1 MRNAP
6 EIVDVNS
13 THMEEVLRRVEQAE
27 PLDEKDTKLIRD
39 VFESYV
45 YMTGLVGDKNTSI
58 SRLRKLL
65 FGAQTEKTDDV
76 VGRNTQQSD
85 TTIPK
90 DAPADSEVA
99 VGDPDTTQSNE
110 ASTEPASPGHGRNGA
125 DAYPGA
131 DRVDVPHPSLRAG
144 DPCPSCEE
152 GTVYD
157 KTPGVVVRIIG
168 QPPVAAKVYRLQKLR
183 CHLCGKVFTA
193 PAPNETGNQ
202 KYDATAG
209 AMIGLLKY
217 GSGLPFNRLEGL
229 QGYLEIPLP
238 ASTQWDIV
246 EVVAALLAPA
256 YEELIRQA
264 AQGEVVHNDDTTVKI
279 LELMGE
285 SRSQILSGTEEV
297 ANADQRT
304 GLFTSG
310 VVALCDG
317 HRVALFF
324 SGHQHAGENLAQVLK
339 RRAADLPPPIQM
351 CDALSRNL
359 PGELQTIVA
368 HCLAHARR
376 NFVDVYDR
384 FPEQCRYLLEAL
396 AVVYRND
403 AIARKRALLPEAR
416 LQFHQQESG
425 PTMQQLHDW
434 LTRQLDEK
442 LAEPN
447 SAIGGAIRYMLKH
460 WEKLTLFLRQAGAP
474 LDNNLCERALKKAIL
489 HRKNALFYKTKNGA
503 RVGDLFMSLI
513 YTCQLNQAN
522 AFDYLTQLQRHT
534 DQLAA
539 SPELWMPWN
548 YREVLATKSSFRAT
562 T

>member
-6 EIVDVNS
+6 EMIDVD
-13 THMEEVLRRVEQAE
+13 TTQLQEVLQRAEQA
-27 PLDEKDTKLIRD
+27 LDAQDAELIRA
-39 VFESYV
+39 VFQSYAYV
-45 YMTGLVGDKNTSI
+45 AGLVEDRNTSI
-58 SRLRKLL
+58 RRLRQLF
-65 FGAQTEKTDDV
+65 FGARTEKTEAV
-76 VGRNTQQSD
+76 VGRKTD
-85 TTIPK
+85 EPVTTGPEG
-90 DAPADSEVA
+90 AAAEAEVA
-99 VGDPDTTQSNE
+99 AGEAGADAAPDADPG
-110 ASTEPASPGHGRNGA
+110 PAAPGHGRNGA
-125 DAYPGA
+125 DAYRGA
-131 DRVDVPHPSLRAG
+131 ARVNVPHPSLTAG
-144 DPCPSCEE
+144 DPCPACGQ
-152 GTVYD
+152 GTVYE
-157 KTPGVVVRIIG
+157 KAPGVVVRITG
-168 QPPVAAKVYRLQKLR
+168 QPPLAATIYQLQKLR
-183 CHLCGKVFTA
+183 CHLCGQVFTA
-193 PAPNETGNQ
+193 PAPAEAGER

-209 AMIGLLKY
+209 SMIALLKY

-229 QGYLEIPLP
+229 QGHLEVPLP

-246 EVVAALLAPA
+246 AAVATALTPA
-256 YEELIRQA
+256 FDELIRQA
-264 AQGEVVHNDDTTVKI
+264 AQGDVLHNDDTTIKI
-279 LELMGE
+279 LELMGQRGRPE
-285 SRSQILSGTEEV
+285 TL
-297 ANADQRT
+297 ANAEHGADERR

-310 VVALCDG
+310 VVALRDG

-324 SGHQHAGENLAQVLK
+324 SGRRHAGENLAEVLK
-339 RRAADLPPPIQM
+339 LRAEELPPPIQM

-376 NFVDVYDR
+376 QFVDVYDR

-396 AVVYRND
+396 AVVYRNE
-403 AIARKRALLPEAR
+403 ASARERRLSPEAR
-416 LQFHQQESG
+416 LQWHQEASG

-447 SAIGGAIRYMLKH
+447 SALGSAIRYVLRH

-489 HRKNALFYKTKNGA
+489 HRKNALFYKTRNGA

-522 AFDYLTQLQRHT
+522 PFDYLTQLQRHT

-539 SPELWMPWN
+539 GPPLWVPWN
-548 YREVLATKSSFRAT
+548 YRDALTNGSGGARPQ
-562 T
+562 